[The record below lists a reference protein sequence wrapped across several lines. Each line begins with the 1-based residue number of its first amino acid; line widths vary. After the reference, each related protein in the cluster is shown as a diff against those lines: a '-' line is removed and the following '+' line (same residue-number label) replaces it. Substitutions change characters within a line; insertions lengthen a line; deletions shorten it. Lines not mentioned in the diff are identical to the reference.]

1 MQHGELVQQR
11 GRWQLRFTR
20 QLPHPPDTVWR
31 AITEPE
37 HLAAWFPHKVVGE
50 WKVGG
55 PLKFVS
61 DYGDFDGDVIAFDPE
76 STVEFRWGTDIIRL
90 EVAPHGQGTTLTLLD
105 TIDEYGKAAR
115 DGAGWHECLDR
126 LESHLEG
133 KSVPST
139 RDGWKQLHEDY
150 IKRFGPAASTI
161 GPPAEIVK

>member
-1 MQHGELVQQR
+1 MQQGELIQQG

-20 QLPHPPDTVWR
+20 QLPHPPDKVWR

-37 HLAAWFPHKVVGE
+37 HLEAWFPHKVVGE
-50 WKVGG
+50 WKVGA

-61 DYGDFDGDVIAFDPE
+61 QYGDFDGEVIAFDPK
-76 STVEFRWGTDIIRL
+76 SSVEFRWGTDIIRL

-126 LESHLEG
+126 LEDHLG
-133 KSVPST
+133 GAT
-139 RDGWKQLHEDY
+139 LQAARQGWKELHAGYME
-150 IKRFGPAASTI
+150 RFGAEASTI
-161 GPPAEIVK
+161 GPPAEIMK